1 MAPKYTISK
10 ALIQTSS
17 NGFTLIELLVGLII
31 TFLIGG
37 LAMDAFINA
46 SNMFKN
52 DQRNINNDQNLSAV
66 LEVIG
71 NDIKQSGEQI
81 GDANFP
87 ALEIKLNDNG
97 TTADASDDFS
107 TIIIRRA
114 LTSPLTLCE
123 KIDIGADPTALTVA
137 DFDQRDYN
145 SDSKNCEPFPVT
157 VPATT
162 IPLSPTP
169 VPQTLKEASNY
180 RCKLGDPNADYST
193 STNFCATALV
203 SNPTNVNLQKV
214 RAAIS
219 DKSGHLR
226 TFTYASEDL
235 TDPNADITKRKY
247 KINITNLTAAAS
259 DPRNNVLYDIGSPI
273 YLIEERTYSLDS
285 TTGKLTVS
293 VNGSANSTLIKGIAK
308 FRVSA
313 RIYSDPTLK
322 VVNPTP
328 NQLCTTTLS
337 GTYIPPNPTPTAENP
352 RYACKFNFNTVATDA
367 SYNWKTLAGIKV
379 ELQAKYDG
387 TGRNSTP
394 TDADIEKL
402 NAVVEFF
409 PRNVLSK

>member
-52 DQRNINNDQNLSAV
+52 DQRNISNDQNLSAV

-81 GDANFP
+81 GDASFP
-87 ALEIKLNDNG
+87 VIEIKLNDNG
-97 TTADASDDFS
+97 TTADPSDDFS

-137 DFDQRDYN
+137 DVGQK
-145 SDSKNCEPFPVT
+145 DSSKSCEPFPVA
-157 VPATT
+157 VPAT
-162 IPLSPTP
+162 PLLPSPTP
-169 VPQTLKEASNY
+169 LPQTLKEARDY

-259 DPRNNVLYDIGSPI
+259 DPRNNVLYAIDSPI

-293 VNGSANSTLIKGIAK
+293 VNGGASSTLIKGIAK

-313 RIYSDPTLK
+313 RIYSDSTK
-322 VVNPTP
+322 KEVNPTP
-328 NQLCTTTLS
+328 TPTPDRCTS
-337 GTYIPPNPTPTAENP
+337 GTYIPASPTAQDP
-352 RYACKFNFNTVATDA
+352 IYACKFNFNTLAAHT
-367 SYNWKTLAGIKV
+367 SYDWKTLAGIKV

-394 TDADIEKL
+394 TAADIEKL

>member
-52 DQRNINNDQNLSAV
+52 DQRNINNDQNLSAA

-71 NDIKQSGEQI
+71 NDIKQAGEQI
-81 GDANFP
+81 GDTKFP
-87 ALEIKLNDNG
+87 AIEIKLNDNG
-97 TTADASDDFS
+97 TTADTTDDFS

-123 KIDIGADPTALTVA
+123 KIDVGANPTALTVA
-137 DFDQRDYN
+137 DFDQKSIDK
-145 SDSKNCEPFPVT
+145 SCEPFPDT
-157 VPATT
+157 IPATT

-169 VPQTLKEASNY
+169 VPKILKEASNY
-180 RCKLGDPNADYST
+180 RCKLGDPNADYSA

-203 SNPTNVNLQKV
+203 SNPANVNLQKV

-219 DKSGHLR
+219 DTGGHLR
-226 TFTYASEDL
+226 TFTYTSEDL
-235 TDPNADITKRKY
+235 TDLNPDPTKRKY
-247 KINITNLTAAAS
+247 KINITDLTAAAS
-259 DPRNNVLYDIGSPI
+259 DPRNNVAYEIGKPI

-285 TTGKLTVS
+285 ATGKLTIS
-293 VNGSANSTLIKGIAK
+293 VNGGASSTLIKGIAK

-313 RIYSDPTLK
+313 RIYDFPVTKDKIVKSIPDK
-322 VVNPTP
+322 A
-328 NQLCTTTLS
+328 CTS
-337 GTYIPPNPTPTAENP
+337 GTYIPASPTAQDP
-352 RYACKFNFNTVATDA
+352 TYACKFNFNTLAADA
-367 SYNWKTLAGIKV
+367 SYDWKTLAGIKV

-394 TDADIEKL
+394 TAADIEKL

>member
-52 DQRNINNDQNLSAV
+52 DQRNINNGQNLSAA

-87 ALEIKLNDNG
+87 AVEIKLNDNG
-97 TTADASDDFS
+97 TATDPSDDFS

-114 LTSPLTLCE
+114 LTSPLTLCQSVA
-123 KIDIGADPTALTVA
+123 IGADPTVLMVA
-137 DFDQRDYN
+137 DFGQKDIN
-145 SDSKNCEPFPVT
+145 SDSKNCEPFPVA
-157 VPATT
+157 VP
-162 IPLSPTP
+162 PTP
-169 VPQTLKEASNY
+169 LLASPVPLPQTLKEASNY
-180 RCKLGDPNADYST
+180 RCKLGNPNADYST
-193 STNFCATALV
+193 STDFCATALLG
-203 SNPTNVNLQKV
+203 NPANVNLQKV

-226 TFTYASEDL
+226 TFTYDSEDL
-235 TDPNADITKRKY
+235 TDTNANITLRKY
-247 KINITNLTAAAS
+247 KIKIGSGSLTPAAS
-259 DPRNNVLYDIGSPI
+259 DARNNVLYDIGSPI
-273 YLIEERTYSLDS
+273 YLIEERTYSLDP
-285 TTGKLTVS
+285 TTGKLQVS
-293 VNGSANSTLIKGIAK
+293 VNGGTSFTLIKGIAK

-328 NQLCTTTLS
+328 NQLCTS
-337 GTYIPPNPTPTAENP
+337 GTYIPAIPTSQDPT
-352 RYACKFNFNTVATDA
+352 YASKFNFNSVATDA

-387 TGRNSTP
+387 TGRNLTP
-394 TDADIEKL
+394 TAADIEKL

>member
-52 DQRNINNDQNLSAV
+52 DQRNISNDQNLSAV

-81 GDANFP
+81 GDASFP
-87 ALEIKLNDNG
+87 VLEIKLNDNG
-97 TTADASDDFS
+97 TTADSSDDFS

-123 KIDIGADPTALTVA
+123 KIDIGANPTALTVA
-137 DFDQRDYN
+137 DYDRRDYN
-145 SDSKNCEPFPVT
+145 SDSKSCEPFPVT

-162 IPLSPTP
+162 IPPSPTP
-169 VPQTLKEASNY
+169 VPQILKEASNY

-203 SNPTNVNLQKV
+203 SNPANVNLQKV

-226 TFTYASEDL
+226 TFTYDSEDL
-235 TDPNADITKRKY
+235 TDPNTDITKRKY
-247 KINITNLTAAAS
+247 KINITNLDPVTS
-259 DPRNNVLYDIGSPI
+259 DPTTRNNVLYDIGSPI

-285 TTGKLTVS
+285 TTGKLTVL
-293 VNGSANSTLIKGIAK
+293 VNGGASSTLIKGIAK

-328 NQLCTTTLS
+328 NQLCTS
-337 GTYIPPNPTPTAENP
+337 GTYIPASPTAQDP
-352 RYACKFNFNTVATDA
+352 TYACKFNFNTVATDA

-387 TGRNSTP
+387 TGRNPNP
-394 TDADIEKL
+394 TAADTEKL
-402 NAVVEFF
+402 SAVVEFF